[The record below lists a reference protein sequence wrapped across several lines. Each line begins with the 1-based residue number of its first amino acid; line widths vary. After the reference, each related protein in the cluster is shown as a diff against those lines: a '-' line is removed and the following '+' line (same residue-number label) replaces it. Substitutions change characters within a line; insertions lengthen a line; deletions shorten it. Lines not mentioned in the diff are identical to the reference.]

1 MTVIAWDGKT
11 LAADKLMLHGATR
24 KTTTKIFRHGKE
36 LLAFAGDIGIAI
48 AMMRWYTDGADPA
61 NFPERQAKDGNG
73 SLMVIRADRTAWRYE
88 DTPVPFQCEGVFCA
102 WGSGDEGALI
112 AMACGKTAPQAVE
125 LVAQYN
131 NGCGNGVD
139 TLELE

>member
-1 MTVIAWDGKT
+1 MTCIAWDGKT

-24 KTTTKIFRHGKE
+24 KTTTKIHRHGVE
-36 LLAFAGDIGIAI
+36 LLAVAGDISIGVS
-48 AMMRWYTDGADPA
+48 MRNWYTSGADPEK
-61 NFPERQAKDGNG
+61 FPKRSAEGNA

-88 DTPVPFQCEGVFCA
+88 DTPVPFQCEGRFCA
-102 WGSGDEGALI
+102 WGSGDESAMI
-112 AMACGKTAPQAVE
+112 AMACGKTAREAVL
-125 LVAQYN
+125 LVAEYN